1 MRFCVARDKIVYF
14 YKLSRDVP
22 AHINYDEAV
31 VLSFYNSHKSS
42 RISPQYILHLAV
54 CIFGL
59 PMCTDKLAAET
70 ILSQIFIQ
78 CSSWFIL
85 ASGFETRRMTNVI

>member
-14 YKLSRDVP
+14 YKLTPDVP

-31 VLSFYNSHKSS
+31 VLSSSTTATRGHS
-42 RISPQYILHLAV
+42 RISPKYILHLAA
-54 CIFGL
+54 CIFGP
-59 PMCTDKLAAET
+59 PMCTDKLTAAT

-85 ASGFETRRMTNVI
+85 ASGF